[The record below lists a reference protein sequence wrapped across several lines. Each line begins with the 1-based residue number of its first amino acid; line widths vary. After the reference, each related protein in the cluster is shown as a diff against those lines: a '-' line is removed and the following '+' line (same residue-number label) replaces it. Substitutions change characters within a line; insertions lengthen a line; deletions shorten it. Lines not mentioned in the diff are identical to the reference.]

1 VAGLDERRKKA
12 KSSGKLFLSGG
23 SRRRRVLSEPK
34 GINFLALEKIF
45 PVGKPLKRVKIRSR
59 QGETLMF
66 FLLFPPVGDDV
77 LTKAKKADAFLSFE

>member
-34 GINFLALEKIF
+34 GINFSRREAFEA
-45 PVGKPLKRVKIRSR
+45 RVKIRIR